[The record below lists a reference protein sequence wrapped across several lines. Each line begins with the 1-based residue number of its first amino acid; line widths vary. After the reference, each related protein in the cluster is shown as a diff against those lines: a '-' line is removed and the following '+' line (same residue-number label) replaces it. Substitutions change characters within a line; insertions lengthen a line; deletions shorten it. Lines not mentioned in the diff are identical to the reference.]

1 MSMVASEITVSET
14 LCRKFWW
21 HIFMTWPHL
30 LPPAT
35 LIVLSDLDRL
45 VPTPEVRSMLSAT
58 HAEVMTHPKH
68 HHGDFLFDAPWQDEI
83 VDRMQRLAM

>member
-1 MSMVASEITVSET
+1 
-14 LCRKFWW
+14 
-21 HIFMTWPHL
+21 
-30 LPPAT
+30 
-35 LIVLSDLDRL
+35 
-45 VPTPEVRSMLSAT
+45 MLSAT